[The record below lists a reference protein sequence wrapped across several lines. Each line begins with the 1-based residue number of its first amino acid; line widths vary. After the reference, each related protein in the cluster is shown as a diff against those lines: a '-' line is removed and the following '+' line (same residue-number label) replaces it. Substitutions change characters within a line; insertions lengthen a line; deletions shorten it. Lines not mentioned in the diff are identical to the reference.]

1 MAATLDL
8 GSMSTADKLRL
19 MEDLWQNLSND
30 DSEIASPSWHGDVLA
45 ERDRLISSGE
55 EQFIDWDFAK
65 KQLRREI
72 RTSKRITEP

>member
-1 MAATLDL
+1 MSLTLDL
-8 GSMSTADKLRL
+8 EKMSTADKLRL